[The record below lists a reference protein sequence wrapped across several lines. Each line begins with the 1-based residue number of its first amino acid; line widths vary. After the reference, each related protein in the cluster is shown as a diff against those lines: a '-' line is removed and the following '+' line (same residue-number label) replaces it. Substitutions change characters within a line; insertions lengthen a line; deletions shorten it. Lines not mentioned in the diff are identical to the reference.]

1 MFTVKEDNKRLAAE
15 LDEAKQ
21 QLDEQQIT
29 LQQAQ
34 EVISNIE
41 RKVRKIII
49 YVHTPCIQS

>member
-1 MFTVKEDNKRLAAE
+1 MLVVKEDNKQLAAE

-41 RKVRKIII
+41 RKVSKVII
-49 YVHTPCIQS
+49 YNKPVREF